1 MPHRDSYIVKAGKLL
16 GGFPFLRS
24 ILYRRSAMPN
34 VQSRPCF
41 LTPQRLQPDL
51 PLFIF
56 LPGMDGTGR
65 LLRTQTVGL
74 EPAFD
79 VRCLAIPPDD
89 LTNWQV
95 LTETV
100 LALIEAELQSGVD
113 RPVYLCGESF
123 GGCLAM
129 KVALAAPQL
138 FDRLILVNPASSFR
152 RKPLVAWGSQTTR
165 WLPEALY
172 RLSSIALMPFLA
184 HLGRMTE
191 TDRQA
196 FYEAVLSV
204 PQRTSIWRLS
214 LLNDFDV
221 ADEHLSQLQQ
231 PVLLLASAA
240 DRLLPSLAE
249 VQHLEQFFPHAQ
261 TVVLPSSG
269 HACLLEADVN
279 LYKIMNTQEFLTE
292 QSQALLRSR

>member
-1 MPHRDSYIVKAGKLL
+1 MT
-16 GGFPFLRS
+16 
-24 ILYRRSAMPN
+24 N
-34 VQSRPCF
+34 VQSHPCF
-41 LTPQRLQPDL
+41 LTPERLQPEL
-51 PLFIF
+51 PLFVF

-65 LLRTQTVGL
+65 LLKTQTVGL

-89 LTNWQV
+89 LTNWQI

-100 LALIEAELQSGVD
+100 LSLINAELQQAPD

-129 KVALAAPQL
+129 KIALAAPQL

-152 RKPLVAWGSQTTR
+152 RKPLIAWGSQTTR

-172 RLSSIALMPFLA
+172 RLSSIGLMPFLA
-184 HLGRMTE
+184 HLGRMTDH
-191 TDRQA
+191 DRQE

-204 PQRTSIWRLS
+204 PQKTSIWRLS

-221 ADEHLSQLQQ
+221 TDEQLVQLRQ

-249 VQHLEQFFPHAQ
+249 VHHLAQFFPHAQ

-279 LYKIMNTQEFLTE
+279 LYKIMQAQRFLMQ
-292 QSQALLRSR
+292 QSQPLLRSR